1 MGDEDNI
8 RCRECGVAMVWF
20 DEGIPRKQG
29 FQWVYT
35 SYWRCPNCKDEVVI
49 FVFASINPKGRTG
62 L

>member
-8 RCRECGVAMVWF
+8 RCNTCHCPMEWLSDGL
-20 DEGIPRKQG
+20 PQKQG
-29 FQWVYT
+29 FQWIYT
-35 SYWRCPNCKDEVVI
+35 SYWKCSHCGETVVI